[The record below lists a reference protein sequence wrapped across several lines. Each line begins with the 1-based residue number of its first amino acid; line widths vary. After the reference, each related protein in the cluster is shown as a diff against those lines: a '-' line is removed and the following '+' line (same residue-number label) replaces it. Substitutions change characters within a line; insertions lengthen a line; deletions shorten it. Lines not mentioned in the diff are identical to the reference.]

1 MGLVASGAWFAAAPR
16 ADQPLLDSV
25 EHALPA
31 VRGLYMTR
39 LEASVYA
46 DTDRYAERYRRE
58 AERVNER
65 EASSRWQGEAMSDE
79 QVARVSS
86 LLRSYS
92 EMRKGEQYVQ
102 REVRARARER
112 ERWPI
117 GFLLAAAGL
126 LGVPWRRLAAKAD
139 SARKGKGSPTPG
151 R

>member
-1 MGLVASGAWFAAAPR
+1 
-16 ADQPLLDSV
+16 
-25 EHALPA
+25 
-31 VRGLYMTR
+31 
-39 LEASVYA
+39 
-46 DTDRYAERYRRE
+46 
-58 AERVNER
+58 VNER